1 MIASANRPLAGLLL
15 FLLFAAAVLVL
26 APFIGMEWIAP
37 GDVLGAGAKPVE
49 AKIFWH
55 IRVPRVLVAFLAG
68 GGLALC
74 GMTFQALFRNALATP
89 FTLGVSAGA
98 SLGAALCVWIG
109 LGVGWLAMSGVTLAA
124 FLGAVG
130 SMALVYGLTRIKG
143 GFSTAT
149 LLLAG
154 VAVNFTFGSLILFV
168 QYISNLHDAFR
179 ILRWMMGGLEVSG
192 YGDVLVV
199 APFVVL
205 GTGVL
210 LYLVHDLN
218 LLTTGEDLA
227 RSRGVPVGRT
237 RGVLFVVTSLI
248 VGGVVAVCGPIGFV
262 GMMAPHIC
270 RLLIGADHR
279 VLAPASLLF
288 GGGFLVLCDCV
299 ARTVMAPAEMPVGIL
314 TAMLGGPF
322 FVWLLVSRSYG
333 RTIV

>member
-1 MIASANRPLAGLLL
+1 MARVAAHPWLGIFLLV
-15 FLLFAAAVLVL
+15 LFAAAVLLV
-26 APFIGMEWIAP
+26 APWVGMEWVSP
-37 GDVLGAGAKPVE
+37 GDVLGGSASPVE
-49 AKIFWH
+49 RKIFWQL
-55 IRVPRVLVAFLAG
+55 RVPRVLVAVLAG

-89 FTLGVSAGA
+89 FTLGVSSGA
-98 SLGAALCVWIG
+98 ALGAALFVW
-109 LGVGWLAMSGVTLAA
+109 LGVGAGWLVVSGMTVAA
-124 FLGAVG
+124 FIGAVG
-130 SMALVYGLTRIKG
+130 SMALVYGLTRLKG

-154 VAVNFTFGSLILFV
+154 VAVNFTFASLILFV

-179 ILRWMMGGLEVSG
+179 ILRWMMGGLEVTG
-192 YGDVLVV
+192 YDQVLIV

-210 LYLVHDLN
+210 LFLVHDLN

-227 RSRGVPVGRT
+227 LSRGVAVGRT
-237 RGVLFVVTSLI
+237 RVVLFVVCSLI
-248 VGGVVAVCGPIGFV
+248 VGSVVAVCGPIGFV
-262 GMMAPHIC
+262 GLMAPHIC
-270 RLLIGADHR
+270 RLLIGPDHR

-288 GGGFLVLCDCV
+288 GGAFLVLCDAA
-299 ARTVMAPAEMPVGIL
+299 ARTVIAPAEMPVGIL

-322 FVWLLVSRSYG
+322 FVWLLVSRTHG